1 MTHNYIP
8 VMTYNKRPLAPCHLY
23 RATSLVKRG
32 KAHMMVKRGI
42 RYLVLHRTNV
52 PKLKASSKVVLR
64 IDPGS
69 KRTGIA
75 ITRDHKDGSREV
87 LLCLE
92 IQHQGK
98 AITGRLEKRSRNRR
112 NRRYRKTR
120 YRKPRFIHRKR
131 PKGWLPPSI
140 LSRLQNTRTWV
151 KRLSNLLPITEI
163 HVETNTFDPQ
173 VLRNPEIEGK
183 QYQQGPL
190 YRTNLKAA
198 VLLRDGNKC
207 VYCGKSGKRTKLEM
221 EHVVPKSKGGSDR
234 YDNRVASCKEC
245 NDKKGNKSL
254 EEFLKR
260 RPKKLAE
267 IKAKLGM
274 NLADAT
280 HMNMI
285 LPRLVADLR
294 QDGWTVIEHAAAT
307 TAAGRITC
315 SIEKSHHGDAAVT
328 GCPNVLRYIPSTP
341 ITIRAKGRGARQRLA
356 PDKYG
361 SPKGEEFPKYSKL
374 PRHIQKR
381 TTPPSHKKRQK
392 RVGGI
397 ATGDYVSFW
406 HTPKGSKMRNRVHGY
421 GTINNDSVRILDP
434 NWKSTKAEWA
444 TAIERHH
451 GYEVTY
457 PAKQNSKI

>member
-8 VMTYNKRPLAPCHLY
+8 VVTYNKRTLAPCHLY
-23 RATSLVKRG
+23 RATSLVRKA

-52 PKLKASSKVVLR
+52 PKVKTASKVVLR

-69 KRTGIA
+69 VKTGIA

-98 AITGRLEKRSRNRR
+98 AIKGRLLKRKQNRR
-112 NRRYRKTR
+112 NRRGRKTR
-120 YRKPRFIHRKR
+120 YRKPRFNNRRR
-131 PKGWLPPSI
+131 PDGWLPPSI
-140 LSRLQNTRTWV
+140 LSRLQNTITWV
-151 KRLSNLLPITEI
+151 RRLNKLLPITEI

-173 VLRNPEIEGK
+173 ILRNSEIKGK

-198 VLLRDGNKC
+198 VLLREGNKC

-221 EHVVPKSKGGSDR
+221 EHAVPKSAGGSDR
-234 YDNRVASCKEC
+234 YDNRVASCEEC
-245 NDKKGNKSL
+245 NDKKGTKSV

-280 HMNMI
+280 HMNII
-285 LPRLVADLR
+285 LPQLLNDLR
-294 QDGWTVIEHAAAT
+294 QEGWTIVEHAAAT

-315 SIEKSHHGDAAVT
+315 GIKKSHHGDAAVT
-328 GCPNVLRYIPSTP
+328 GCPNSLRFMPAAP
-341 ITIRAKGRGARQRLA
+341 ISIKAKGRGNRQRLVCN
-356 PDKYG
+356 K
-361 SPKGEEFPKYSKL
+361 KGNPRGKDFPKYSRL
-374 PRHIQKR
+374 PRHIQAI
-381 TTPPSHKKRQK
+381 TTPPSHKKRHK

-397 ATGDYVSFW
+397 ATGDYVSFT
-406 HTPKGSKMRNRVHGY
+406 HQGKKVQGY
-421 GTINNDSVRILDP
+421 GALTHDGVRILDP

-444 TAIERHH
+444 TATERHH
-451 GYEVTY
+451 GHEVAY
-457 PAKQNSKI
+457 PAKQRSKI